1 MEAPF
6 DGLLREVETRVNVW
20 TVRQKKGS
28 CRVVTFVKRGPLV
41 GVRFYTYFTPFSH
54 PERRSRRS
62 KPMTT
67 IELFQSI
74 DSLDLTSV
82 KPASSMR
89 ASWKACSGNNR

>member
-1 MEAPF
+1 
-6 DGLLREVETRVNVW
+6 
-20 TVRQKKGS
+20 
-28 CRVVTFVKRGPLV
+28 
-41 GVRFYTYFTPFSH
+41 
-54 PERRSRRS
+54 
-62 KPMTT
+62 MTT